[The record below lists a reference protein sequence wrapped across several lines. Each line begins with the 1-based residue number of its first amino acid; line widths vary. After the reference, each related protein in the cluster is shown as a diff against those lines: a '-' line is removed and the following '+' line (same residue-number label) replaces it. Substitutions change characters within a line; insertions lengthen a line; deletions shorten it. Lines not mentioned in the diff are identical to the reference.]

1 MVADRRYHVTSS
13 LGWRTRSANRYS
25 AAVREV
31 RSRASPTA
39 PRGLR
44 PLQIATT
51 EGLIGMN
58 TSLLS
63 GSCETPR
70 VPNLCAR
77 PAISGGAQGR
87 TSTFCRRLP
96 AGLMVLALSLC
107 LGPLPSSAQ
116 TCTPP
121 VFCEGWARD
130 SSHREVSLTRATI
143 CSNIPACPAECS
155 TSATSALPSI
165 RIGSLEHIVLAFSA
179 PDACIPECSGAPPEP
194 CYNLGIS
201 FRHKVDVS
209 SEAVTGTYDCDL
221 SDPGT
226 VVSAG
231 ATFNATYLTGGT
243 DNIVVSNVLYGSG
256 TG

>member
-1 MVADRRYHVTSS
+1 
-13 LGWRTRSANRYS
+13 
-25 AAVREV
+25 
-31 RSRASPTA
+31 
-39 PRGLR
+39 
-44 PLQIATT
+44 
-51 EGLIGMN
+51 
-58 TSLLS
+58 
-63 GSCETPR
+63 
-70 VPNLCAR
+70 
-77 PAISGGAQGR
+77 
-87 TSTFCRRLP
+87 
-96 AGLMVLALSLC
+96 MVLALSLC

-165 RIGSLEHIVLAFSA
+165 RIGSLEHIVLAFSV

-256 TG
+256 TGNPQDCGANPTSLDLSANGPSLGIQSHFTLTWNITNDQVAGYTETRVYTAIPPPNTVHITVTNIDYGAGTFTTSAPDADTEIRRSSWGAVKIRYR